1 MKFHTRSPE
10 SGGLPIQLIILLD
23 VVDRILKAKPLQRGL
38 HLCVFLLNCWDRLLT
53 EKNKTMS
60 LYRNHGKGLC
70 KMSAHD
76 ACRCHK
82 IAAGALHINSCES
95 VRYRNDTQSASSS
108 YNTALTLIIAPLLCH
123 IGAIGNKSFPTP
135 TECTRR
141 SLRIKK
147 TTMDV

>member
-70 KMSAHD
+70 KICLLYTSD
-76 ACRCHK
+76 A
-82 IAAGALHINSCES
+82 ADE
-95 VRYRNDTQSASSS
+95 
-108 YNTALTLIIAPLLCH
+108 
-123 IGAIGNKSFPTP
+123 
-135 TECTRR
+135 
-141 SLRIKK
+141 
-147 TTMDV
+147 